1 VFRIPTSAVIALASL
16 LTLATTVSAA
26 SKKELQARFEKRYP
40 QLLEYKR
47 DGKVGETMEGMVEAV
62 DRKYLSDEKLA
73 DLIKDENAD
82 RKELYHIIANEEKT
96 DPAKVAERMAQ
107 RNYERA
113 HSGEYLKDRDGKW
126 RKHS

>member
-1 VFRIPTSAVIALASL
+1 VLSIRTSLAVCLATL
-16 LTLATTVSAA
+16 LTVATAASAA

-47 DGKVGETMEGMVEAV
+47 DGKVGETMEGMLEAV

-73 DLIKDENAD
+73 GLIKDENAD
-82 RKELYHIIANEEKT
+82 RKELYKIIADEEKT

-126 RKHS
+126 KKHS